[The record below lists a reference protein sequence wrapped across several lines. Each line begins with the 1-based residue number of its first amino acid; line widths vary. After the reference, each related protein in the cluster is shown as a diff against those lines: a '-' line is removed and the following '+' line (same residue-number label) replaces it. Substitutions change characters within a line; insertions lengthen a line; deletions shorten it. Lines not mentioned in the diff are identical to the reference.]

1 MTSQPG
7 WVRWD
12 TELEYSDG
20 PYTDFSHLN
29 HFKSG
34 YVMSC
39 CICNVGPKWYSNIA
53 QDNMQTK
60 IIVSWWGG
68 EGQIRTI
75 STGHLHLFKALRLA
89 DWAIV
94 GDEYDSMYSGFHHW
108 VVLFENKYSIT
119 ITLTWIVCLVLYY
132 QVSVSSTSALV
143 HGS

>member
-39 CICNVGPKWYSNIA
+39 CICNVGPK
-53 QDNMQTK
+53 
-60 IIVSWWGG
+60 
-68 EGQIRTI
+68 
-75 STGHLHLFKALRLA
+75 
-89 DWAIV
+89 
-94 GDEYDSMYSGFHHW
+94 
-108 VVLFENKYSIT
+108 
-119 ITLTWIVCLVLYY
+119 
-132 QVSVSSTSALV
+132 
-143 HGS
+143 

>member
-132 QVSVSSTSALV
+132 QVSVSTSALV